1 MLPRARQN
9 WLCSQQRYVTA
20 GIFVV
25 PSGGCGQIAHAS
37 HTEPQSA
44 RHLGNRMRTLFNYFV
59 RGLVVIA
66 PLAVTIYVCVAI
78 FRFVDDLLGL
88 PIPGVGFGVTIVL
101 ITLVGALASGLL
113 TRGLLSIVE
122 RVITRLPF
130 VRLLYSSTKDLLN
143 AFVGERRRFDKP
155 VLVTLVPGSDLRAIG
170 FMTQGSLESLG
181 FSDHVAVYLPQSYN
195 FAGSLIVV
203 PPDRVTAL
211 PMDSADVMA
220 FVVSGGV
227 TKL

>member
-1 MLPRARQN
+1 
-9 WLCSQQRYVTA
+9 
-20 GIFVV
+20 
-25 PSGGCGQIAHAS
+25 
-37 HTEPQSA
+37 
-44 RHLGNRMRTLFNYFV
+44 MRTLLNYFV

-88 PIPGVGFGVTIVL
+88 PIPGAGFGVTIVL
-101 ITLVGALASGLL
+101 ITLIGALASGLV
-113 TRGLLSIVE
+113 TRGLLGLLE

-155 VLVTLVPGSDLRAIG
+155 VLVTLVPSANLRAIG

-181 FSDHVAVYLPQSYN
+181 LGGDVAVYLPQSYN
-195 FAGSLIVV
+195 FAGSLLVV
-203 PPDRVTAL
+203 PADRVSPL

-227 TKL
+227 TAL